1 MIDSAI
7 LKKSIKERFGHS
19 DCSIFSAPGRINLI
33 GEHTDYN
40 GVFVLPAS
48 IDKCISLA
56 IVPNGTSTV
65 NLYSIDYDESV
76 SFDVDGEKPK
86 QQWASYVYGVI
97 QEMKKRGASPRGFD
111 AVFGGDIPLGAGMSS
126 SAALESDFGT
136 ALNTN
141 FNLEYDKRE

>member
-1 MIDSAI
+1 MIDSSI

-40 GVFVLPAS
+40 GGFVLPAS

-56 IVPNGTSTV
+56 IVPNDTSTV

-76 SFDVDGEKPK
+76 SFDVDGE
-86 QQWASYVYGVI
+86 S
-97 QEMKKRGASPRGFD
+97 
-111 AVFGGDIPLGAGMSS
+111 LSS
-126 SAALESDFGT
+126 SGPVMSME
-136 ALNTN
+136 
-141 FNLEYDKRE
+141 